1 MNRVFSAVIAALISL
16 SGTCFSAPLAIGD
29 RVEKFPVGVWYR
41 NAPAPVEQWLGKKIM
56 AVLFI
61 TPAVPDVLTLRRVAK
76 MAEDLRKQD
85 IGVFFSSPGLPKN
98 PGDVPAWKDVSIPV
112 MFDLKS
118 DLFGLLS
125 GKFERIPF
133 AAVITAKGEL
143 AWRGKF
149 EQLPMLLREMASGK
163 YRIADA
169 SRREKFTEKLDGLL
183 KARKYREAVEAIGEE
198 QKFEPANA
206 ELVGLKCNLLWR
218 RLKDAEAAFREI
230 DRAIAADPSV
240 FALYDFKLRFQ
251 RQAAPGRPVL
261 PIFRTMAEKFG
272 DKPALLM
279 AQVSREMNTPIAD
292 MCPEGALLLAK
303 TAASS
308 PKFKDSREEGFAHLS
323 YARLLHYC
331 GRPGL
336 AAAEAARAEKL
347 LTGKSKAL
355 AEMVKK
361 HFLVIE
367 KLSKEL
373 K

>member
-1 MNRVFSAVIAALISL
+1 MKRLFSAIVPALFLLSSPIFAA
-16 SGTCFSAPLAIGD
+16 PPAIGD

-41 NAPAPVEQWLGKKIM
+41 NSPAPVEQWLGKKTM

-61 TPAVPDVLTLRRVAK
+61 TPTVPDVLTLRRVAK
-76 MAEDLRKQD
+76 MAEDLQKQG

-98 PGDVPAWKDVSIPV
+98 PGDVPAWKDISIPV

-118 DLFGLLS
+118 DLFTLLS

-133 AAVITAKGEL
+133 AAVITPKGEL

-149 EQLPMLLREMASGK
+149 EQLPALLREMASGK
-163 YRIADA
+163 YRISDA
-169 SRREKFTEKLDGLL
+169 SRREKFTVQLDALL

-206 ELVGLKCNLLWR
+206 ERVGLKCNLLWR
-218 RLKDAEAAFREI
+218 RLKDADAAFREI

-251 RQAAPGRPVL
+251 RQAAPERPVL
-261 PIFRTMAEKFG
+261 PLFRTMAEKFR

-279 AQVSREMNTPIAD
+279 AQVTREMNTPIAS

-308 PKFKDSREEGFAHLS
+308 PKFKDAREEGFAHLA

-336 AAAEAARAEKL
+336 AAAEAALAEKV
-347 LTGKSKAL
+347 LTGRSKAL
-355 AEMVKK
+355 AGTVKK
-361 HFLVIE
+361 HFLDIE